1 MTQVNGSQD
10 TEQEHNVW
18 LQKNEIKF
26 IF

>member
-1 MTQVNGSQD
+1 MTQANGSQD